1 LLERNF
7 VDGEVRRITPTEG
20 KMMQGFPPDFQF
32 PVSNAEA
39 LKQLG
44 NSVAINAIR
53 DWGEEI
59 IKSLDGY
66 YKK

>member
-1 LLERNF
+1 
-7 VDGEVRRITPTEG
+7 
-20 KMMQGFPPDFQF
+20 MMQGFPADFEF
-32 PVSNAEA
+32 PVSNNEA

-59 IKSLDGY
+59 INSLDGY